1 MYNKR
6 VFLAANTIPS
16 TSSIVC
22 YEGPVSWISRDRPD
36 DTEKF
41 VEIANCASKIRL
53 HQVDIESDD
62 EFIEKLVCL
71 RNEVDQFIEHL
82 RQQDSRRK

>member
-6 VFLAANTIPS
+6 VFLATETIPS

-22 YEGPVSWISRDRPD
+22 YNGPVSWITKDRPD

-62 EFIEKLVCL
+62 EFIEKLARLC
-71 RNEVDQFIEHL
+71 NELGLFIEYL
-82 RQQDSRRK
+82 RQQGGRRK